1 MNMRVAKEEIALLM
15 PVSLSNYADEP
26 RFLDTPVRTGLVAR
40 LAAAVRWVASLPQRH
55 ATMMELSD
63 MSDRELA
70 DIGLQRAELDKVF
83 DESFVAARRP
93 LGGVA
98 L

>member
-1 MNMRVAKEEIALLM
+1 MNMRVAKEEIALMM
-15 PVSLSNYADEP
+15 PISLSRYADEP
-26 RFLDTPVRTGLVAR
+26 RFAEQPVRKGVLDYVMQ
-40 LAAAVRWVASLPQRH
+40 AVCYVRDLPLRH
-55 ATMMELSD
+55 ATMLEMAD

-70 DIGLQRAELDKVF
+70 DIGIQRNEVERVF
-83 DESFVAARRP
+83 DAEFVAARRP

>member
-1 MNMRVAKEEIALLM
+1 MNMRVAKEEIALMM
-15 PVSLSNYADEP
+15 PVSLSRYADEP
-26 RFLDTPVRTGLVAR
+26 RFNDEPASNGIWSRVKK
-40 LAAAVRWVASLPQRH
+40 AVRFVADLPLRH
-55 ATMMELSD
+55 ATMLELSD

-70 DIGLQRAELDKVF
+70 DIGLQRNELDRVF
-83 DESFVAARRP
+83 DEEFVAARRP